1 VIGVVCLNPALDVTH
16 HVPAVDW
23 SGVNRPDEVHAR
35 PGGKGLN
42 VARTLHALGT
52 EVLVMGLAGGTTGQA
67 VTAALAA
74 LAVPSAFTWVR
85 GETRR
90 TFTVVDGRTG
100 DAALF
105 NEPGPR
111 IAADGYAEFRA
122 RYASVLGGCAAVVLA
137 GSLPP
142 GLPAG
147 CYAELT
153 ALAAGAGVPV
163 LLDAH
168 GEALRLGAAA
178 GPAIVK
184 PNLAELEAFAGRPL
198 SRPAGSGPAGSG
210 PAGSGPAGS
219 GPAGSGP
226 AGWRPAG
233 SGPAGLR
240 PAGLRPAGT
249 GPAVPDR
256 QAVAAAAGELRAA
269 GPQAVVVSLGPDGLH
284 ADTPDGGWQA
294 VPPAVVAGNATGAGD
309 AAAAGLAQGLALGQ
323 PWEERLRHAVALGTA
338 AALAPVAGEFS
349 PADYATVRAGVT
361 VTRADDAHDVDG
373 AAGVA
378 RGEGG

>member
-1 VIGVVCLNPALDVTH
+1 MIGVVCLNPALDVTH
-16 HVPAVDW
+16 HVAAVDW

-42 VARTLHALGT
+42 VARTLHALGG
-52 EVLVMGLAGGTTGQA
+52 EVLVMGVAGGTTGQA

-100 DAALF
+100 DVALF
-105 NEPGPR
+105 SEPGPR
-111 IAADGYAEFRA
+111 IAADGYADFRA
-122 RYASVLGGCAAVVLA
+122 RYASVLGGCAALVLS

-147 CYAELT
+147 CYAELI
-153 ALAAGAGVPV
+153 AMAAGAGVPV

-184 PNLAELEAFAGRPL
+184 PNLAELEMFAGRPL
-198 SRPAGSGPAGSG
+198 SGPARGG
-210 PAGSGPAGS
+210 PPALS
-219 GPAGSGP
+219 SP
-226 AGWRPAG
+226 
-233 SGPAGLR
+233 
-240 PAGLRPAGT
+240 GT

-269 GPQAVVVSLGPDGLH
+269 GPQAVVVSLGPDGLL

-294 VPPAVVAGNATGAGD
+294 VPPAVAAGNATGAGD

-323 PWEERLRHAVALGTA
+323 PWPERLRDAVALGTA

-349 PADYATVRAGVT
+349 AADYATVRAGVT
-361 VTRADDAHDVDG
+361 VTRPAGVDG
-373 AAGVA
+373 AAGAA
-378 RGEGG
+378 RGQAG

>member
-16 HVPAVDW
+16 HVAAVDW

-100 DAALF
+100 DVALF
-105 NEPGPR
+105 SEPGPR

-122 RYASVLGGCAAVVLA
+122 RYASVLGGCAAVVLS

-142 GLPAG
+142 ALPAG
-147 CYAELT
+147 CYAELI
-153 ALAAGAGVPV
+153 AMAAGAGVPV

-184 PNLAELEAFAGRPL
+184 PNLAELEMFAGRPL
-198 SRPAGSGPAGSG
+198 SGPARGG
-210 PAGSGPAGS
+210 PPALS
-219 GPAGSGP
+219 SP
-226 AGWRPAG
+226 
-233 SGPAGLR
+233 
-240 PAGLRPAGT
+240 GT

-269 GPQAVVVSLGPDGLH
+269 GPQSVVVSLGPDGLL

-309 AAAAGLAQGLALGQ
+309 AALAGLAQGLALGQ
-323 PWEERLRHAVALGTA
+323 PWPERLRDAVALGTA
-338 AALAPVAGEFS
+338 AALAPVAGEFTA
-349 PADYATVRAGVT
+349 ADYATVRAGVT
-361 VTRADDAHDVDG
+361 VTRAAGVDG
-373 AAGVA
+373 AAGAA
-378 RGEGG
+378 RGQAG

>member
-1 VIGVVCLNPALDVTH
+1 MIGVVCLNPALDVTH
-16 HVPAVDW
+16 HVAAVDW

-42 VARTLHALGT
+42 VARTLHALGA
-52 EVLVMGLAGGTTGQA
+52 EVLVMGVAGGTTGQA

-100 DAALF
+100 DVALF
-105 NEPGPR
+105 SEPGPR
-111 IAADGYAEFRA
+111 IAADGYADFRS
-122 RYASVLGGCAAVVLA
+122 RYASVLGGCAALVLS

-147 CYAELT
+147 CYAELI
-153 ALAAGAGVPV
+153 AMAARAGVPV

-184 PNLAELEAFAGRPL
+184 PNLAELEMFAGRPL
-198 SRPAGSGPAGSG
+198 SGPARGG
-210 PAGSGPAGS
+210 PPALS
-219 GPAGSGP
+219 SP
-226 AGWRPAG
+226 
-233 SGPAGLR
+233 
-240 PAGLRPAGT
+240 GT

-269 GPQAVVVSLGPDGLH
+269 GPQAVVVSLGPDGLL

-323 PWEERLRHAVALGTA
+323 PWPERLRDAVALGTA

-349 PADYATVRAGVT
+349 AADYATVRAGVT
-361 VTRADDAHDVDG
+361 VTRPAGVDG
-373 AAGVA
+373 AAGAA
-378 RGEGG
+378 RGQAG

>member
-16 HVPAVDW
+16 HVAAVDW

-52 EVLVMGLAGGTTGQA
+52 DVLVMGVAGGTTGQA

-74 LAVPSAFTWVR
+74 LAVPSAFTRVR

-90 TFTVVDGRTG
+90 TFTVVDERTG
-100 DAALF
+100 DVALF

-122 RYASVLGGCAAVVLA
+122 RYASVLSGCAAVVLS

-153 ALAAGAGVPV
+153 TMAAGAGVPV

-178 GPAIVK
+178 GPAIAK
-184 PNLAELEAFAGRPL
+184 PNLAELEMFAGRPL
-198 SRPAGSGPAGSG
+198 CVPPTLTSSR
-210 PAGSGPAGS
+210 
-219 GPAGSGP
+219 
-226 AGWRPAG
+226 
-233 SGPAGLR
+233 
-240 PAGLRPAGT
+240 T

-269 GPQAVVVSLGPDGLH
+269 GPQAVVVSLGPDGLL

-294 VPPAVVAGNATGAGD
+294 VPPAAVAGNATGAGD

-323 PWEERLRHAVALGTA
+323 PWQERLRHAVALGTA
-338 AALAPVAGEFS
+338 AALAPVAGEFT

-361 VTRADDAHDVDG
+361 VTRAVDVDG
-373 AAGVA
+373 AAGAA
-378 RGEGG
+378 RGQAG

>member
-1 VIGVVCLNPALDVTH
+1 MIGVVCLNPALDVTH
-16 HVPAVDW
+16 HVAAVDW

-52 EVLVMGLAGGTTGQA
+52 EVLVLGLAGGTTGQA

-90 TFTVVDGRTG
+90 TFTVVDGQTG
-100 DAALF
+100 DVALF

-122 RYASVLGGCAAVVLA
+122 RYASVLGGCAAVVLS

-147 CYAELT
+147 CYAGLI
-153 ALAAGAGVPV
+153 AMAAGAGVPV

-168 GEALRLGAAA
+168 GDALRLGAAA
-178 GPAIVK
+178 GPAVVK
-184 PNLAELEAFAGRPL
+184 PNLAELETYAGRSL
-198 SRPAGSGPAGSG
+198 SGNSGADRP
-210 PAGSGPAGS
+210 
-219 GPAGSGP
+219 
-226 AGWRPAG
+226 
-233 SGPAGLR
+233 
-240 PAGLRPAGT
+240 
-249 GPAVPDR
+249 
-256 QAVAAAAGELRAA
+256 AVAAAARELRAA
-269 GPQAVVVSLGPDGLH
+269 GAGAVVVSLGAEGLH
-284 ADTPDGGWQA
+284 ADTSDGCWEA

-323 PWEERLRHAVALGTA
+323 PWPERLRDAVALGTA
-338 AALAPVAGEFS
+338 AALAPVAGEFTA
-349 PADYATVRAGVT
+349 ADYATVRAGVT
-361 VTRADDAHDVDG
+361 VTRAAGADGGAG
-373 AAGVA
+373 AA
-378 RGEGG
+378 RGQAG

>member
-16 HVPAVDW
+16 HVPAIDW

-122 RYASVLGGCAAVVLA
+122 RYASVLGGCAAVVLS

-198 SRPAGSGPAGSG
+198 SRPAGSGPGG
-210 PAGSGPAGS
+210 L
-219 GPAGSGP
+219 
-226 AGWRPAG
+226 RPAG
-233 SGPAGLR
+233 SGPGGSG

-294 VPPAVVAGNATGAGD
+294 VPPAVVAGTATGAGD

-361 VTRADDAHDVDG
+361 VTRAHDVDG

>member
-16 HVPAVDW
+16 HVAAVDW

-52 EVLVMGLAGGTTGQA
+52 DVLVMGLAGGTTGQA

-90 TFTVVDGRTG
+90 TFTVVDERTG
-100 DAALF
+100 DVALF

-122 RYASVLGGCAAVVLA
+122 RYASVLSRCAALVLS

-142 GLPAG
+142 GLPDG
-147 CYAELT
+147 CYAELI
-153 ALAAGAGVPV
+153 AMAAGAGVPV

-184 PNLAELEAFAGRPL
+184 PNLAELEMFAGRPL
-198 SRPAGSGPAGSG
+198 SGPARGG
-210 PAGSGPAGS
+210 PPALS
-219 GPAGSGP
+219 SP
-226 AGWRPAG
+226 
-233 SGPAGLR
+233 
-240 PAGLRPAGT
+240 GT

-269 GPQAVVVSLGPDGLH
+269 GPQAVVVSLGPDGLL

-294 VPPAVVAGNATGAGD
+294 VPPAVVAGNTTGAGD

-323 PWEERLRHAVALGTA
+323 PWPERLRDAVALGTA
-338 AALAPVAGEFS
+338 AALAPVAGEFTA
-349 PADYATVRAGVT
+349 ADYATVRAGVT
-361 VTRADDAHDVDG
+361 VTRAVGVDG
-373 AAGVA
+373 AAGAA
-378 RGEGG
+378 RGQAG

>member
-1 VIGVVCLNPALDVTH
+1 MIGVVCLNPALDVTH
-16 HVPAVDW
+16 HVPAVNW

-111 IAADGYAEFRA
+111 IAPDGYAEFRA
-122 RYASVLGGCAAVVLA
+122 RYASVLSGCEAVVVS

-147 CYAELT
+147 CYAELI

-184 PNLAELEAFAGRPL
+184 PNLAELETFAGRPL
-198 SRPAGSGPAGSG
+198 SVPAESRPGESSVASRVQASRVQASRVQASRVQASRVQASRVQASRGRAG
-210 PAGSGPAGS
+210 
-219 GPAGSGP
+219 
-226 AGWRPAG
+226 
-233 SGPAGLR
+233 
-240 PAGLRPAGT
+240 
-249 GPAVPDR
+249 PDR

-269 GPQAVVVSLGPDGLH
+269 GPQAVVVSLGPDGLY
-284 ADTPDGGWQA
+284 ADTGGGCWQA
-294 VPPAVVAGNATGAGD
+294 VPPAMVAGNATGAGD

-361 VTRADDAHDVDG
+361 VTRADHR
-373 AAGVA
+373 AGVA
-378 RGEGG
+378 RADDRAGVTRREAG

>member
-16 HVPAVDW
+16 HVAAVDW

-42 VARTLHALGT
+42 VACTLHALGT
-52 EVLVMGLAGGTTGQA
+52 DVLVMGVAGGTTGQA

-100 DAALF
+100 DVALF
-105 NEPGPR
+105 SEPGPR

-122 RYASVLGGCAAVVLA
+122 RYASVLSRCAAVVLS

-147 CYAELT
+147 CYAELI

-168 GEALRLGAAA
+168 GDALRLGAAA

-184 PNLAELEAFAGRPL
+184 PNLAELEMFAGRPL
-198 SRPAGSGPAGSG
+198 SGPARGVP
-210 PAGSGPAGS
+210 PA
-219 GPAGSGP
+219 
-226 AGWRPAG
+226 
-233 SGPAGLR
+233 LR
-240 PAGLRPAGT
+240 SSGT

-269 GPQAVVVSLGPDGLH
+269 GPQAVVVSLGPDGLL

-294 VPPAVVAGNATGAGD
+294 VPPAVVAVNATGAGD

-323 PWEERLRHAVALGTA
+323 PWPERLRDSVALGTA
-338 AALAPVAGEFS
+338 AALAPVAGEFTA
-349 PADYATVRAGVT
+349 ADYATVRAGVT
-361 VTRADDAHDVDG
+361 VTRAVGVHG
-373 AAGVA
+373 AAGAA
-378 RGEGG
+378 RGQAG